1 MLFCIPCLCSPK
13 RSLRVRPV
21 CPMYCEG
28 RVVSV
33 FKTSFAINHVN
44 QVIRGTREILMD
56 GSSLSS
62 IMKSVGGCVVSYEF
76 TRFALTIVTA
86 SYFWWRRR

>member
-1 MLFCIPCLCSPK
+1 MFFCIPRLCSPK

-28 RVVSV
+28 KVVSF
-33 FKTSFAINHVN
+33 FKHHL
-44 QVIRGTREILMD
+44 QLLMD
-56 GSSLSS
+56 SSGSSG
-62 IMKSVGGCVVSYEF
+62 ITKVVGGCVVGYEF
-76 TRFALTIVTA
+76 TRFASTIITA